1 MTLARAAPAALARAA
16 PAALVSSRDA
26 RTALVDY
33 AIAFSGGGTSRT
45 TMTAAHP
52 SPTRRPSFHQCSTT
66 YSGVLKSFA
75 AVNNAADWAVRT
87 ATSARWLDHWSHAV
101 LSSVLGAPRDRFCP
115 VLVLV
120 LHLTS
125 LFAYHCSVERL
136 NIILLYVSLPG
147 PARVTN
153 GCCLF
158 AVKTSS

>member
-1 MTLARAAPAALARAA
+1 MRSLLAAAPF
-16 PAALVSSRDA
+16 VVDA
-26 RTALVDY
+26 R
-33 AIAFSGGGTSRT
+33 SGGGGGGGGGTSRT

-125 LFAYHCSVERL
+125 LFAYHCIVERL